1 MGVPLGRE
9 LGRFRGVAAALR
21 SLLHSQSPESLE
33 LEEIRSISSVLS
45 TIQFSD
51 IAPRDLEAEQHA
63 KEHLAIDDP
72 AIVENTDSGAETV
85 PQERRTIEDVAN
97 LKVRLALLSAKLGL
111 PVLV

>member
-1 MGVPLGRE
+1 VGVPLGRE
-9 LGRFRGVAAALR
+9 LGLLRGAAAAIR
-21 SLLHSQSPESLE
+21 SLLNSQSPDSPE

-72 AIVENTDSGAETV
+72 AIVENADSGAETV
-85 PQERRTIEDVAN
+85 PQERRTIDDVAN
-97 LKVRLALLSAKLGL
+97 LKERLALLSTKLGL

>member
-9 LGRFRGVAAALR
+9 LGRFRGVAAAIL
-21 SLLHSQSPESLE
+21 SLLRSQSPDSLE
-33 LEEIRSISSVLS
+33 LEEIRSISFVLA

-72 AIVENTDSGAETV
+72 VIVENTDSEAETV
-85 PQERRTIEDVAN
+85 PQERRTIEDVVN
-97 LKVRLALLSAKLGL
+97 LKERLALLSAKLGF